1 MMKRF
6 WYINLAL
13 LIAASLMIG
22 CAQTK
27 SFTDSVKSVTPMG
40 KSSKI
45 ELYDQVPNKNRWGI
59 PKAELD
65 LRIAQETVKLAELR
79 KELAAEQ
86 ETFESQRLV
95 QAKTRVDE
103 NEIELERLKWES
115 IDRSGLGEKDKN
127 IIRIA
132 DLKVKKLDFE
142 GNRIKIEA
150 KMANSDRKI
159 NDLKIGIKE
168 QEALIRNLKKG
179 YSKSKKRGARKKLTG
194 KRK

>member
-159 NDLKIGIKE
+159 NDLKISIKE

>member
-13 LIAASLMIG
+13 LIVASFMIG

-45 ELYDQVPNKNRWGI
+45 ELYEQVPNKNRWGI

-65 LRIAQETVKLAELR
+65 LRIASETVKLSELR

-86 ETFESQRLV
+86 TTYESQRLA

-103 NEIELERLKWES
+103 KEVVLERLKWES
-115 IDRSGLGEKDKN
+115 IDRSGLGDKDKN
-127 IIRIA
+127 ITTIA
-132 DLKVKKLDFE
+132 DLKVKKLDYE

-150 KMANSDRKI
+150 KMANSDRRI
-159 NDLKIGIKE
+159 NDLKISIKE

-179 YSKSKKRGARKKLTG
+179 YAKKKRTTKRVSKKK
-194 KRK
+194 